1 MQKSK
6 FNLSFPIVLF
16 IVVFFLEI
24 FVFNFSSFHLLSGNY
39 TKLPLSLSAATV
51 QGGVQTIDGNIDATE
66 NTITL
71 EWIGINKPV
80 GTVFLD
86 FELLDTDSAELRI
99 DASDDTNSNYRKS
112 IASKKLVAIDERTHT
127 VALRMSGNV
136 HNLRLSVTISDGSSF
151 CLQGV
156 TVNSPIPFRLSLL
169 RIGLLFSVGIFV
181 WYYLTSKAMQLP
193 CSNNKRKFNLICD
206 SITLGCLV
214 VAVLMVILYASDHSN
229 GLYNEFF
236 LTSGNQLTKEL
247 VDAFEHKQLHLLTQP
262 SVELLEMENP
272 YDWSAR
278 TELGVSYLWDHCLYN
293 GKYYSYYGIA
303 PVLLLFLPY
312 HLLTG
317 YYFSTIFAILIFS
330 GVGIIFLSMVYKLF
344 ISKFFPDLPL
354 RLSVFGLLILHMS
367 SGIWYCFCAMNFY
380 EIAQSAGFCFTVMG
394 VYFLLKSNV
403 IGKGL
408 ISKFSIAAGTTC
420 LSLAVLSRP
429 TTVVY
434 CIVALIVICL
444 GLKKLT
450 GSQENSTSEVG
461 GSASKRNKDIFTYL
475 LASLLPFV
483 ILGGLQMIYNYL
495 RFDSFFDFGIQYS
508 LTINDFTQS
517 QFYARF
523 VSIGLYNY
531 LFAPPIVSPEFP
543 YVKSSFQMLEPN
555 GYYFVANTYAVGII
569 WRVPAVLGLLLAPK
583 ALRRMKK
590 ENRIPA
596 IMTVGSFS
604 VVAPFIVLFSIWES
618 GYGARYAIDFT
629 WEMIIGALAVV
640 FFLYQTGENNELRNY
655 SSKIALWSVLPTAII
670 NFALTYTFFM
680 NEVNSPITVFVY
692 NYLDSVFN
700 FWF

>member
-1 MQKSK
+1 MLKK
-6 FNLSFPIVLF
+6 VFRIYFPA
-16 IVVFFLEI
+16 FLLGMVILLEV
-24 FVFNFSSFHLLSGNY
+24 FVFNFSSFHIMGKGYEESS
-39 TKLPLSLSAATV
+39 LSLSDAVV
-51 QGGVQTIDGNIDATE
+51 QGGEQTIDGNIDATE
-66 NTITL
+66 NTLTL
-71 EWIGINKPV
+71 EWISINKPV

-86 FELLDTDSAELRI
+86 FELEDAYSVEVQI

-112 IASKKLVAIDERTHT
+112 IASKKLVAIDEHSHT

-136 HNLRLSVTISDGSSF
+136 HNLRLSVAIPEGSSF

-181 WYYLTSKAMQLP
+181 WYYFTSKAMQLP
-193 CSNNKRKFNLICD
+193 CSNNKRKFNLVCD

-214 VAVLMVILYASDHSN
+214 VAVLMVGLYASDHSN
-229 GLYNEFF
+229 GFSIEFC

-247 VDAFEHKQLHLLTQP
+247 VDAFEHKQLHLLAQP

-278 TELGVSYLWDHCLYN
+278 TKLGVSYLWDHCLYN
-293 GKYYSYYGIA
+293 GNYYSYYGIA
-303 PVLLLFLPY
+303 PVILLFLPY

-317 YYFSTIFAILIFS
+317 YYFSTIFAILIFG

-367 SGIWYCFCAMNFY
+367 SGIWYCFCAMKFY

-403 IGKGL
+403 IGKGH
-408 ISKFSIAAGTTC
+408 ISKFSIAAGATC

-434 CIVALIVICL
+434 CIVALIVIGL
-444 GLKKLT
+444 GLKKLIV
-450 GSQENSTSEVG
+450 SQKICDSGVVS
-461 GSASKRNKDIFTYL
+461 SASKRNKNIITYL
-475 LASLLPFV
+475 LAAFLPFV

-517 QFYARF
+517 QFYTRF

-531 LFAPPIVSPEFP
+531 LFAPPIVTPEFP

-555 GYYFVANTYAVGII
+555 GYYFVANKYAVGII
-569 WRVPAVLGLLLAPK
+569 WRVPAVLGLLFAPK

-590 ENRIPA
+590 ENRLPA
-596 IMTVGSFS
+596 IMTIGSFS
-604 VVAPFIVLFSIWES
+604 VIAPLIVLFSIWES

-629 WEMIIGALAVV
+629 WEMIIGALAVL
-640 FFLYQTGENNELRNY
+640 FFLYETGKNKGLRNY
-655 SSKIALWSVLPTAII
+655 SSKLALLSVFPTAVI
-670 NFALTYTFFM
+670 NFALIYAFFM
-680 NEVNSPITVFVY
+680 NEVNSPVANTFY
-692 NYLDSVFN
+692 NHLDSVFN